1 MSLFSEQIR
10 TKLTSDFSRIKD
22 YFIVNSMSLEYANSL
37 AKIELKAVKITLKMH
52 FSKIFAH
59 RKKIVFYGCKLFFRY
74 VYEV

>member
-1 MSLFSEQIR
+1 
-10 TKLTSDFSRIKD
+10 
-22 YFIVNSMSLEYANSL
+22 MSLEYANSL